1 MGKGVPP
8 PDSERLDRIRDMFR
22 KALGRELTAEE
33 QRYLGFAAAADS
45 AEQVE
50 RADQEAEAQP
60 FKRAKSA

>member
-1 MGKGVPP
+1 M
-8 PDSERLDRIRDMFR
+8 SEERVKRLKEMFR
-22 KALGRELTAEE
+22 KALRRELTAEE
-33 QRYLGFAAAADS
+33 QRYLGLAAAADS